1 MEEHFEG
8 YRPLLFSIAYRML
21 GSAVEAED
29 VVQEAYLRYQAAQ
42 SQDIQSHKAFLT
54 TIVTRLCLDQL
65 KSAKARREVY
75 PGTWLPEPILTDTTA
90 FLMPEAHMT
99 DYETISMAF
108 LVLLESLTPVERAV
122 FLLREVFD
130 YEYIEIAS
138 IVGKEE
144 AACRQL
150 FHRAKHHITE
160 RRPRFHSTREEHQE
174 ILGRF
179 MSAIQA
185 GEVESLMTLLAEN
198 VTTWADAGGKVRGAA
213 LRPILG
219 PNNVARHLFSL
230 VSRAPQNTTS
240 EIAEINGR
248 SAIVVRIAGAAFAVF
263 ILEIGSGQIQNVRII
278 ANPEKLTQL

>member
-1 MEEHFEG
+1 
-8 YRPLLFSIAYRML
+8 ML

-248 SAIVVRIAGAAFAVF
+248 SAIVVRIAGAVFAVF

>member
-1 MEEHFEG
+1 VEEHFEG

-248 SAIVVRIAGAAFAVF
+248 SAIVVRIAGAVFAVF